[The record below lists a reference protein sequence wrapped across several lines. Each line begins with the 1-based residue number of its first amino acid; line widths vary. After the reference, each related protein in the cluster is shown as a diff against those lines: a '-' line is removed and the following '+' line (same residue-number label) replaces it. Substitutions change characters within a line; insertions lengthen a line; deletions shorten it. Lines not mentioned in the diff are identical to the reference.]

1 MYMIYTT
8 HNVYCYDNYEAMR
21 L

>member
-1 MYMIYTT
+1 MIYTT
-8 HNVYCYDNYEAMR
+8 HNAYCYDNYEAMR

>member
-1 MYMIYTT
+1 MIYTT
-8 HNVYCYDNYEAMR
+8 HS